1 MHKTKKKWGNEGLG
15 LTNSPIIDFLCHMPF
30 LTVTICLLAAYGV
43 LMALYTRG
51 YWRMRPF
58 AAGSKVPKS
67 KFSVIIPARNE
78 ASNIEDCITGILAQ
92 KYPAHL
98 FDIIVVDDFSEDETA
113 QVVSK
118 IALQHNNVRLLQL
131 KDFTNNEN
139 LIAYKKR
146 AIEIA
151 INEASGDWI
160 VTTDADC
167 SVTTN
172 WLATYDAYI
181 QEHDCVM
188 MAAPVAYTNTGS
200 LLSIFQVLDF
210 ISLQGITAAAVASGS
225 HTLCNGANL
234 CYSKKAFESVG
245 KFSGI
250 DHLPSGDD
258 MLLMHKMK
266 KSYPGKIGYL
276 FAQEAV
282 VTTAPSATLGL
293 FLQQRIRWASK
304 ATGYQDKIIFWILLL
319 VYLVNASLLLYLP
332 IHFLQTGNIYTWLIL
347 IGCKTLIEIPFMF
360 ASATFFKQ
368 QKLLWWF
375 ALMQPFH
382 IVYTLVAGWFG
393 TFGSYKWKGRTVMKQ
408 QDDHFFRKLRRN
420 KAASVSLFI
429 VAAAFLMAVFAY
441 FMAPEHS
448 PNANRM
454 IPEIGSMKPGFTIQL
469 LQVKRIGETKQI
481 SFFEKLI
488 GGEEDVYTF
497 IPITSYTI
505 KGSDIY
511 FQKYID
517 EGITESGV
525 MQLSLVA
532 NNPVI
537 TQTYYA
543 GTDKFGRDM
552 LSRLIIGVRVSLGVG
567 LIAVLLSLTIGIL
580 LGALAGFYRG
590 WIDECIMWF
599 INVIWSIPTLLLVFA
614 ITLVLGKGFWQVFI
628 AVGLTMWVN
637 VARLVRGQVMAIKN
651 REFIE
656 ATRVLGYSDTRT
668 IFIHILPN
676 IIGPILVIAA
686 SNFASA
692 IVIEAGLS
700 FLGVGVQPPQ
710 PSWGLMIKENYN
722 FIITHNPAL
731 ALAPGIAIMILV
743 LAFNLLGNGL
753 RDAFNVREK

>member
-1 MHKTKKKWGNEGLG
+1 M
-15 LTNSPIIDFLCHMPF
+15 
-30 LTVTICLLAAYGV
+30 AAYGV

-51 YWRMRPF
+51 HWNLRAFVAKGKTPQT
-58 AAGSKVPKS
+58 
-67 KFSVIIPARNE
+67 KFSIVIPARNE
-78 ASNIEDCITGILAQ
+78 AANIENCIAGILAQ
-92 KYPAHL
+92 NYPSHL
-98 FDIIVVDDFSEDETA
+98 FELIVIDDFSEDETA
-113 QVVSK
+113 NIVGS
-118 IALQHNNVRLLQL
+118 IALQYNNVRLLRLQ
-131 KDFTNNEN
+131 DFTKDEN
-139 LIAYKKR
+139 IVAYKKR

-151 INEASGDWI
+151 IEQANHPWI

-167 SVTTN
+167 SFTNN
-172 WLATYDAYI
+172 WLASYDAYI
-181 QEHDCVM
+181 QEHNCVM
-188 MAAPVAYTNTGS
+188 VAAPVAYKNTGS
-200 LLSIFQVLDF
+200 FLSIFQVLDF
-210 ISLQGITAAAVASGS
+210 ISLQGITAAAVGSGS

-234 CYSKKAFESVG
+234 CYSKEAFEHVG

-266 KSYPGKIGYL
+266 KSYPEKIGYL
-276 FAQEAV
+276 YAQDTV
-282 VTTAPSATLGL
+282 VTTAPSATLDL
-293 FLQQRIRWASK
+293 FIQQRIRWSSK
-304 ATGYQDKIIFWILLL
+304 ALGYQDKIIFWILLL
-319 VYLVNASLLLYLP
+319 VYLVNFSLLVYLP
-332 IHFLQTGNIYTWLIL
+332 VNLIETGNINNWLVF
-347 IGCKTLIEIPFMF
+347 IGCKTLVEIPLMY
-360 ASATFFKQ
+360 AAAKFFNQ

-375 ALMQPFH
+375 LLMQPFH
-382 IVYTLVAGWFG
+382 ILYTVVAGWFG
-393 TFGSYKWKGRTVMKQ
+393 TFGSYKWKGRTVTKNEP
-408 QDDHFFRKLRRN
+408 DRFFRKLKRN
-420 KAASVSLFI
+420 KPASVSLYI
-429 VAAAFLMAVFAY
+429 ITAAFLMAVFAY
-441 FMAPEHS
+441 FIAPEHS

-469 LQVKRIGETKQI
+469 LQVKRIGQTPNA
-481 SFFEKLI
+481 SFFDRLLNGK
-488 GGEEDVYTF
+488 EDANTF
-497 IPITSYTI
+497 IPITSYVI
-505 KGSDIY
+505 KGDSIY

-517 EGITESGV
+517 EGITEAGV
-525 MQLSLVA
+525 MPLRLTA
-532 NNPVI
+532 IEPVI
-537 TQTYYA
+537 TKTYYV

-567 LIAVLLSLTIGIL
+567 MIAVLLSLTIGIL

-614 ITLVLGKGFWQVFI
+614 MTLVLGKGFWQVFI

-656 ATRVLGYSDTRT
+656 AAQVLGYSNTRT
-668 IFIHILPN
+668 IFLHILPN
-676 IIGPILVIAA
+676 IIGPVLVIAA